1 MSIIMFL
8 HESMKYLCL
17 FFLSMAQ
24 SFNYFNYIPFMIIF
38 LRERKNIDLNSN
50 IFLLI
55 YFISYEIAK
64 YFSTGITTKFND
76 LIGEHFY
83 YSLSICVLSVVNLV
97 FSFISFSYYNIY
109 ILIIHRILISL
120 FNNIAS
126 NIDINLSLFYPKK
139 KIIFKRRNFA
149 FIQKITNFLFFLI
162 FLLLFKHLNKFYIFC
177 FVLSVLNL
185 VGFIFSLIIISCHKE
200 KIYNNYY
207 PSLSEKENEI
217 SIIKTS
223 QKAKT
228 DNKNN
233 DINVDIYNNNSVN
246 YNINTGVNNVDKLIK
261 DNKNKMD
268 SNLIYNESFKNEI
281 KSIEMSNKKKSKLNS
296 SLIKEII
303 SPPLFVG
310 NKNQQLY
317 HKNVRNIFIGL
328 LIVLVLSKSLIFLSL
343 YMLLFKINEIKII
356 SFVNENNYELLF
368 SKFSSKM
375 NMNSIEEEYIF
386 LFMCYYFLNIFQ
398 YFINLAYTSISFK
411 RKIVNY
417 IFYYL
422 SLIIILFSG
431 LLFTFLYLQNFTN
444 AKMSINK
451 IRKGIIISFIS
462 NFIMNECIMI
472 MTVFYNILGKK
483 KGFSEKLLKEIK
495 TLTVFLASLIFSI
508 IQGVIILLKIKV
520 SGIFEK
526 IIYYIIFCFFTLI
539 IFFIS
544 ILLLNY

>member
-1 MSIIMFL
+1 MSLITFFN
-8 HESMKYLCL
+8 ESMKYLCL

-24 SFNYFNYIPFMIIF
+24 SFNYFNYIPFIIIF
-38 LRERKNIDLNSN
+38 LRETKNIDLNIN

-76 LIGEHFY
+76 LIGENFY
-83 YSLSICVLSVVNLV
+83 YSLSICVLSVVNLA
-97 FSFISFSYYNIY
+97 FSFISFSFYNIY

-120 FNNIAS
+120 FNNIGS

-149 FIQKITNFLFFLI
+149 FIQKITNFLFFLL
-162 FLLLFKHLNKFYIFC
+162 FLLFFNHLNKFYIFC
-177 FVLSVLNL
+177 FFLSVLNL
-185 VGFIFSLIIISCHKE
+185 VGFIFSLIIIFCHKE

-207 PSLSEKENEI
+207 PSLSEKENDI

-223 QKAKT
+223 QKGKL

-233 DINVDIYNNNSVN
+233 EMIVEMSNNNSVN

-281 KSIEMSNKKKSKLNS
+281 KSIEISNKKKPNS
-296 SLIKEII
+296 SIIKGII
-303 SPPLFVG
+303 SPPLFKG
-310 NKNQQLY
+310 NKIQQLY
-317 HKNVRNIFIGL
+317 HKNVKKIFIGL

-343 YMLLFKINEIKII
+343 YMLLFKVSEIKII
-356 SFVNENNYELLF
+356 SFVNENNNELLF
-368 SKFSSKM
+368 SKLSSKL
-375 NMNSIEEEYIF
+375 NLNSIEEEYIF

-398 YFINLAYTSISFK
+398 YFVNMAYTSISFK
-411 RKIVNY
+411 NKIVNY

-422 SLIIILFSG
+422 SLIIILFAS
-431 LLFTFLYLQNFTN
+431 LLFTFIYLQKFTN
-444 AKMSINK
+444 TKMSTNK
-451 IRKGIIISFIS
+451 IGKGVIIIFIS
-462 NFIMNECIMI
+462 NYTVNECITI

-520 SGIFEK
+520 SDIFEK
-526 IIYYIIFCFFTLI
+526 IIYYIIYCLFTLI